1 MISGRTFIATSTIGI
16 PFAPLAVGAQQT
28 AKAYLIGWFVTAPLS
43 TAVELRLG
51 DTGPPTAARRAG
63 GVI

>member
-1 MISGRTFIATSTIGI
+1 MIPGRTFIATSAIGI
-16 PFAPLAVGAQQT
+16 PFAPLAVEGQQT

-43 TAVELRLG
+43 TAVHLRLG
-51 DTGPPTAARRAG
+51 DTGPPTAVLRAE